1 MSSVALA
8 ETKSAI
14 DWIRQFKYSEQLA
27 AAELLNS
34 LQLFDETTV
43 ATLISR
49 KLDELVSQG
58 VRAALYA
65 EREIAENAI
74 FKSEE
79 VTDASGRVRS
89 RAMGKGPPAVK
100 PRRGAKRVGSEGFI
114 AFLISQAVKRY
125 PKVFL
130 NQPGPE
136 QFRKSRGK
144 GVRAIVIV
152 TDFIGTGARVRRYLD
167 AFWNVPSV
175 ASWHSRRLV
184 SFYVVAASSTPEGM
198 RLIQRHKCKPAILT
212 GFITPTIRARPPA
225 QRDKW
230 IEFAE
235 KHGPLEEPLGFGN
248 LGALIAFRYGIP
260 NNAPKVLWDRD
271 SDCEPF
277 MPAQSPADALQAFQ
291 SDEGD
296 ARLRRLL
303 QHLRQNIRNWITGL
317 TTYSQDRKLKLAF
330 LSSLGGKWWP
340 GREILLAQKNGLTVP
355 EVLRLKEHSIKQ
367 GWIGDD
373 GRLTDRGRKLVHA
386 TRPQQRRKPVVNATT
401 VPYYPKQL
409 RAP

>member
-212 GFITPTIRARPPA
+212 GFITPTISGLNSLRSMDRWRSRWGSAILARLL
-225 QRDKW
+225 RFGM
-230 IEFAE
+230 EFQITRQ
-235 KHGPLEEPLGFGN
+235 KF
-248 LGALIAFRYGIP
+248 YGIGTQTVSPLCLP
-260 NNAPKVLWDRD
+260 NPRRMHCRLSKVMRVMLG
-271 SDCEPF
+271 C
-277 MPAQSPADALQAFQ
+277 ADYC
-291 SDEGD
+291 S
-296 ARLRRLL
+296 
-303 QHLRQNIRNWITGL
+303 IC
-317 TTYSQDRKLKLAF
+317 
-330 LSSLGGKWWP
+330 GK
-340 GREILLAQKNGLTVP
+340 I
-355 EVLRLKEHSIKQ
+355 
-367 GWIGDD
+367 
-373 GRLTDRGRKLVHA
+373 
-386 TRPQQRRKPVVNATT
+386 
-401 VPYYPKQL
+401 
-409 RAP
+409 